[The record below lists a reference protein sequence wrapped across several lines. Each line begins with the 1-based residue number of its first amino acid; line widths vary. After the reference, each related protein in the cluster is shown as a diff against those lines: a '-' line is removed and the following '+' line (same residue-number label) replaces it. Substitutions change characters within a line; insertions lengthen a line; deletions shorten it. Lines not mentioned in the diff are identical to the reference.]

1 MKHFW
6 ARGSLTKPFATIA
19 SCKGETR
26 IQRNTASEKKKNTT
40 PGTLNM
46 KTFEKRHVPSSC
58 WGSFLYK
65 VGPLPVIN
73 GVITPIS
80 RVITPVTHL

>member
-1 MKHFW
+1 MCDRVGVESTLPLLSYGDGQLINL
-6 ARGSLTKPFATIA
+6 RGFILGCPWYLVN
-19 SCKGETR
+19 G
-26 IQRNTASEKKKNTT
+26 
-40 PGTLNM
+40 
-46 KTFEKRHVPSSC
+46 
-58 WGSFLYK
+58 LYK